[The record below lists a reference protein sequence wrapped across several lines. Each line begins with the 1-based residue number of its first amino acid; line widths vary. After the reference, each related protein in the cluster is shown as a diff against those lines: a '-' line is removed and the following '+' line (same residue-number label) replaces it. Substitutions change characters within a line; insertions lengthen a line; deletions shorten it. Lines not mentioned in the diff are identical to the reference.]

1 MPSTGQGSTF
11 EHLPDS
17 FIPNHGSNFL
27 GPLRTRHAR
36 IKTPRIPLPYDNP
49 HSHNYSPPK
58 DDLTFHPDPFLSN
71 DSNRRLRRLTLLTR
85 TKDFRTT
92 IERYHAQDPK
102 KGKYHSR
109 LYGLWLQGERIR
121 QTFQQSM
128 DLIASD
134 SPTDI
139 IPLEARLRDIEATIQ
154 KLTFKMMVDDDFFAP
169 FEYTTPDNSED
180 EERPGHVVEPCS
192 NNLVNVHEQG
202 SSSGLARG

>member
-1 MPSTGQGSTF
+1 MEAISLVPFGLVMLILR
-11 EHLPDS
+11 LPE
-17 FIPNHGSNFL
+17 P
-27 GPLRTRHAR
+27 
-36 IKTPRIPLPYDNP
+36 PLPYDNP
-49 HSHNYSPPK
+49 RPHNHSPPK
-58 DDLTFHPDPFLSN
+58 DDLTFHPDPFLSD
-71 DSNRRLRRLTLLTR
+71 DSNRRLCRLTLLTR

-92 IERYHAQDPK
+92 IERHHARDPK

-128 DLIASD
+128 DIIASD

-169 FEYTTPDNSED
+169 FEYTTPDHSEGGED
-180 EERPGHVVEPCS
+180 PDHVVEPRS
-192 NNLVNVHEQG
+192 DNQVDVHEQG

>member
-1 MPSTGQGSTF
+1 MPSVGQSSAF
-11 EHLPDS
+11 ERLPDS

-36 IKTPRIPLPYDNP
+36 IKTPRVHLPYDNP
-49 HSHNYSPPK
+49 RSRNYSPPR
-58 DDLTFHPDPFLSN
+58 DDLTFHPDPFLSD

-92 IERYHAQDPK
+92 IERYHARDPK

-139 IPLEARLRDIEATIQ
+139 IPIQ

-169 FEYTTPDNSED
+169 FEYTTPEPED
-180 EERPGHVVEPCS
+180 EVDAGHVED
-192 NNLVNVHEQG
+192 EQG
-202 SSSGLARG
+202 SSSGIARG